1 MENRFH
7 FFGNE
12 NRFLRKNKKVDFG
25 SNFGSGTTLKYFSV
39 LPFTSLSTVAFN
51 FRYCCCSMVASYCT
65 TCPVSETVAFY
76 KSQNISSIV
85 VSYAS
90 SKNRSL
96 FVDGLENIH

>member
-51 FRYCCCSMVASYCT
+51 FCNCCCSMVAFYRT
-65 TCPVSETVAFY
+65 TCPVSEFVACLKVKIFY
-76 KSQNISSIV
+76 STM

-90 SKNRSL
+90 TKNLSL
-96 FVDGLENIH
+96 FLDGLVKID